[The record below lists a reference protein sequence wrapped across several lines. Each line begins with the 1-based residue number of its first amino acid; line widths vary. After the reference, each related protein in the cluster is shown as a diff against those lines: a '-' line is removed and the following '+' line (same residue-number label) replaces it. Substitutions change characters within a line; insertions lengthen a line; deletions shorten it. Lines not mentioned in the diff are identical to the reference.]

1 MVFKPMKKGVI
12 FGGVVVA
19 LSVYFFMALVI
30 YPDEYLSH
38 AVIEPQPIQSTSIST
53 NEITL
58 GESFD
63 IQINIENKNDVADIL
78 ITSIAFPN
86 LEEIGEIVKIVS
98 YDYTQSPR
106 YIEVGDKI
114 NSGYT
119 EGGQI
124 LAKYPSIEA
133 YSRNVPENTAY
144 QMAISVT
151 PQNAGVFETY
161 IKTIAIP
168 HTTNLAHFPY
178 DGHLDYQDEF
188 VTVISVTVNP

>member
-1 MVFKPMKKGVI
+1 MKKGIIFGSIIAALSIYFIMTLVI
-12 FGGVVVA
+12 F
-19 LSVYFFMALVI
+19 
-30 YPDEYLSH
+30 PEEYLSH
-38 AVIEPQPIQSTSIST
+38 AVIEPQPIQSSST
-53 NEITL
+53 LVNEITL

-78 ITSIAFPN
+78 ITSVAFPN
-86 LEEIGEIVKIVS
+86 LEEIRESVKIVS

-106 YIEVGDKI
+106 YIDIGDKI

-144 QMAISVT
+144 QMALAVT
-151 PQNAGVFETY
+151 PKNVGVFETY

-168 HTTNLAHFPY
+168 HTTDLAHFPY
-178 DGHLDYQDEF
+178 DGQLDYQDEF

>member
-1 MVFKPMKKGVI
+1 MKKGIIFGSIIAALSMYFIMTLVI
-12 FGGVVVA
+12 F
-19 LSVYFFMALVI
+19 
-30 YPDEYLSH
+30 PEEYLSR
-38 AVIEPQPIQSTSIST
+38 AVIEPQPIQSSST
-53 NEITL
+53 LVNEITL

-86 LEEIGEIVKIVS
+86 LEEIRESVKIVS

-106 YIEVGDKI
+106 YIDIGDKI

-124 LAKYPSIEA
+124 LAEYPSIEA
-133 YSRNVPENTAY
+133 YSRNVPKNTAY
-144 QMAISVT
+144 QMAIAVT
-151 PQNAGVFETY
+151 PQNVGVFETY